1 MSKLQKV
8 LIMAGGTGGH
18 IFPGLAVAN
27 LLRQEN
33 IEVHWLG
40 TEKGLEARLVPAA
53 DFPLHYISIAG
64 LRGKGLK
71 TLLLG
76 PFRLGQAI
84 LQAVKIIHHIKPDV
98 VIGMGGFVS
107 GPGGIASWLLRR
119 PLIIHEQN
127 AKAGLTNKYLAKIA
141 SKVLEG
147 FPDTFIQRRNIVT
160 TGNPVRTEIAAIP
173 APENRLKIPN
183 KPLHLLA
190 LGGSLGAAAI
200 NELLP
205 RALAQL
211 PVNDRPLVYHQTG
224 EKHAEITQKAY
235 HDAGVEAVVTPFIA
249 NMSEAYT
256 WADIVLCR
264 AGASTIAELCAAG
277 LASILIPYP
286 YAVDDHQTANAKY
299 LVKHNAA
306 VLIQQAV
313 LTEAALVN
321 VLNELST
328 APAQRAAMGQAA
340 YELRQL
346 DATQKVF
353 EICGEICR

>member
-1 MSKLQKV
+1 MAKLQKV

-18 IFPGLAVAN
+18 IFPGLAVAK
-27 LLRQEN
+27 LLREKE
-33 IEVHWLG
+33 IEVQWLG
-40 TEKGLEARLVPAA
+40 TEKGLEARLVPEAG
-53 DFPLHYISIAG
+53 FQLHFITIAG

-71 TLLLG
+71 TLLFA
-76 PFRLGQAI
+76 PFNLVRAI
-84 LQAVKIIHHIKPDV
+84 LQARKIIKKIKPDV

-147 FPDTFIQRRNIVT
+147 FPDTFIQRRKIIT
-160 TGNPVRTEIAAIP
+160 TGNPVRTEIALIP
-173 APENRLKIPN
+173 SPESRSKEPN

-205 RALAQL
+205 RALAKL
-211 PVNDRPLVYHQTG
+211 SVNERPLVYHQTG
-224 EKHAEITQKAY
+224 EKHAETTQHAY
-235 HDAGVEAVVTPFIA
+235 QAAGVEAVVTPFIA
-249 NMSEAYT
+249 NMGEAYT

-286 YAVDDHQTANAKY
+286 YAVDDHQTANANY

-313 LTEAALVN
+313 LTEETLVN

-328 APAQRAAMGQAA
+328 ASARAAMGQAA

-346 DATQKVF
+346 DATKKVF